1 MNIFRTVATLVIATL
16 LIVGCGGGGGGSA
29 GGGSPTPSTPQ
40 VSSVM
45 NIGSHVNQV
54 ATYAAGDLN
63 GDGLEDVVVSGWNS
77 DVATAYVYIMMQN
90 SDGTLTDRT
99 SQLLANNVV
108 EGSQK
113 ILIGDFDSDGHVDI
127 FIPGFGDGSR
137 IYGAHSVMFW
147 GSSSQ
152 YVREDWTDVNSAHGA
167 CIADMNNDG
176 KPDLLV
182 AGSSFNDNA
191 VGGVYLNNGNRHF
204 TLNTTALPS
213 SYFTACAV
221 IANGNSNTI
230 YFSNA
235 HAVAGYADVIST
247 FDFSLNTLASVPLQN
262 QAVDTIDAMVAD
274 LDGNGQKDF
283 VLSVDTSNTTG
294 ERIIVSITGATVATV
309 ESGKY
314 STYYAR
320 ALSNTSV
327 FFAGDTNNAS
337 VFNGLTKY
345 KASSFADMAA
355 STQSF
360 IDAFVYQ
367 NAQGKLYM
375 LELLNGVY
383 KTREM

>member
-1 MNIFRTVATLVIATL
+1 MNIFRAIAPLVIAAL
-16 LIVGCGGGGGGSA
+16 LIVGCGGGGGGGSA
-29 GGGSPTPSTPQ
+29 GGGTPSLQ
-40 VSSVM
+40 ISSVM
-45 NIGSHVNQV
+45 NIGNHTNQV

-108 EGSQK
+108 EGSQRV
-113 ILIGDFDSDGHVDI
+113 LIGDFDADGHVDI
-127 FIPGFGDGSR
+127 FIPGFGDGAQ
-137 IYGAHSVMFW
+137 IYAAHSVMFW
-147 GSSSQ
+147 GTTGQ
-152 YVREDWTDVNSAHGA
+152 YVREDWSDLNSAHGA
-167 CIADMNNDG
+167 CVADMNNDG

-182 AGSSFNDNA
+182 AGTSYSGA
-191 VGGVYLNNGNRHF
+191 IGGVYMNNGNRSF
-204 TLNTTALPS
+204 TLNTSIVPS
-213 SYFTACAV
+213 DYWDTCAV
-221 IANGNSNTI
+221 IKTASNNVI
-230 YFSNA
+230 YFGGMSTS
-235 HAVAGYADVIST
+235 AGYRDSLIT
-247 FDFSLNTLASVPLQN
+247 YDFSMNAVSTVPLQT
-262 QAVDTIDAMVAD
+262 QSVDTIDAVVAD

-294 ERIIVSITGATVATV
+294 ERIIVSTTGATVATV
-309 ESGKY
+309 ETGKY
-314 STYYAR
+314 SLYFGRT
-320 ALSNTSV
+320 LTNSSV

>member
-108 EGSQK
+108 EGSQRV
-113 ILIGDFDSDGHVDI
+113 LIGDFDADGHVDI
-127 FIPGFGDGSR
+127 FIPGFGDGAQ
-137 IYGAHSVMFW
+137 IYAAHSVMFW
-147 GSSSQ
+147 GTTGQ
-152 YVREDWTDVNSAHGA
+152 YVREDWSDLNSAHGA
-167 CIADMNNDG
+167 CVADMNNDG

-182 AGSSFNDNA
+182 AGTSYSGA
-191 VGGVYLNNGNRHF
+191 IGGVYMNNGNRSF
-204 TLNTTALPS
+204 TLNTSIVPS
-213 SYFTACAV
+213 DYWDTCAV
-221 IANGNSNTI
+221 IKTASNNVI
-230 YFSNA
+230 YFGGMSTS
-235 HAVAGYADVIST
+235 AGYRDSLIT
-247 FDFSLNTLASVPLQN
+247 YDFSMNAVSTVPLQT
-262 QAVDTIDAMVAD
+262 QSVDTIDAVVAD

-294 ERIIVSITGATVATV
+294 ERIIVSTTGATVATV
-309 ESGKY
+309 ETGKY
-314 STYYAR
+314 SLYFGRT
-320 ALSNTSV
+320 LTNSSV